1 MTDEHYINIDP
12 PAEDEPKRM
21 NIGSRTNS
29 PDRSIVAE
37 RGASVSRTDIEI
49 SERTLSVVALTL
61 AVAAFVIAFITM
73 QHASESKQ
81 DLQREVDRLVREAR
95 QVQIQVMD
103 QNALLIR
110 EGLKQPTDTTYGPAG
125 NLEYKPKGK

>member
-1 MTDEHYINIDP
+1 MH
-12 PAEDEPKRM
+12 
-21 NIGSRTNS
+21 S
-29 PDRSIVAE
+29 
-37 RGASVSRTDIEI
+37 
-49 SERTLSVVALTL
+49 SET
-61 AVAAFVIAFITM
+61 
-73 QHASESKQ
+73 KQ

-125 NLEYKPKGK
+125 NLEYKPKPKGK